1 MGREYEYTWKIVQHD
16 PPKRMA
22 VESTSGPFPTTLDFE
37 FTGRD
42 GETDVT
48 ATVTS
53 WPTGLMRLFQ
63 PVNVSSFVLQ
73 GRQDVEAGGATCW
86 DDCREHASCDRHDRE
101 EQQGENRQAEGEPL
115 V

>member
-1 MGREYEYTWKIVQHD
+1 MRSMGREYEYTWKIVQHD

-22 VESTSGPFPTTLDFE
+22 VESTSGPFPTTLDLE

-53 WPTGLMRLFQ
+53 WPIDAVVPARERQLIRIAG
-63 PVNVSSFVLQ
+63 PP
-73 GRQDVEAGGATCW
+73 GR
-86 DDCREHASCDRHDRE
+86 
-101 EQQGENRQAEGEPL
+101 
-115 V
+115 